1 MKKTFRTAV
10 CVLLCAC
17 LLTPAAFAREKTE
30 KCGGNVTVTYRNDN
44 TAHDY
49 TITDPYETVDWDT
62 WGQYK
67 AALHCHTNASDGAPS
82 IAECVE
88 EHYRLGFDILAIS
101 DHAVIG
107 KQWDEVPD
115 MVPLYR
121 LFKYERTKM
130 ADPVVLT
137 AGRRQEILN
146 GVGRDGRG
154 MLEVTGVCE
163 ANGATPINDCHIN
176 TLWSTYGQAKM
187 GLYGD
192 YETVAEAA
200 EKEGG
205 LSFLDHT
212 GEYVGCEDDEAR
224 ASEPY
229 YVNKFANIFLN
240 YPSCVAFD
248 VNSGKNNRTRY
259 DIDLWDNILQLTLP
273 KGRNVSCITF
283 SDGHLLDEYDRA
295 FTMMLMPE
303 NTVEDFRACLES
315 GAWFSVGRFA
325 RKDLGE
331 EFEGTGAPPR
341 VDRITVDNENDTVSF
356 EGGEFTCVK
365 WISDGKVIA
374 EGTDCTAIDLND
386 FSDEEIGQYVRFQ
399 ITGPGGILYS
409 QAFPVAC
416 DDVVYE
422 SVVVPTRDLAYYLR
436 KIVNVLEFFF
446 GKTFLVT
453 AVREV
458 LWGTHW

>member
-1 MKKTFRTAV
+1 MKKPVRTV
-10 CVLLCAC
+10 LCVLLCLCISA
-17 LLTPAAFAREKTE
+17 PAAFARERTE
-30 KCGGNVTVTYRNDN
+30 KCGGNVKVTYLNDN
-44 TAHDY
+44 TSHDY

-115 MVPLYR
+115 MVPIYR

-130 ADPVVLT
+130 ADPEVLT
-137 AGRRQEILN
+137 AERRAQIMS
-146 GVGRDGRG
+146 GADRDGRG

-192 YETVAEAA
+192 YETVAAAA

-212 GEYVGCEDDEAR
+212 GEYVGCEDDEQR

-229 YVNKFANIFLN
+229 YCNKFANIFLD
-240 YPSCVAFD
+240 YKSCVAFD

-303 NTVEDFRACLES
+303 NTVENLRTCLET
-315 GAWFSVGRFA
+315 GTWFSVGRFA

-331 EFEGTGAPPR
+331 EFEGRGAQPR
-341 VDRITVDNENDTVSF
+341 VDRITVDNENDKVSF
-356 EGGEFTCVK
+356 EGGEYTNIK

-374 EGTDCTAIDLND
+374 EGADCTSIDLND
-386 FSDEEIGQYVRFQ
+386 FTDEEIGQYVRFQ
-399 ITGPGGILYS
+399 LTGSGGILYS

-416 DDVVYE
+416 DDIVYE

-436 KIVNVLEFFF
+436 RIVNVLEFFF
-446 GKTFLVT
+446 GKTFLVS